1 MAKKTKRTRRVTKN
15 EQIQRLRRSI
25 EECST
30 QLSEVKQQMQ
40 AFRAELDHIRA
51 RVRA

>member
-1 MAKKTKRTRRVTKN
+1 MPKKMKRRARVNKN
-15 EQIQRLRRSI
+15 RQIQQLKRSI

-40 AFRAELDHIRA
+40 AFRAELDHIAA